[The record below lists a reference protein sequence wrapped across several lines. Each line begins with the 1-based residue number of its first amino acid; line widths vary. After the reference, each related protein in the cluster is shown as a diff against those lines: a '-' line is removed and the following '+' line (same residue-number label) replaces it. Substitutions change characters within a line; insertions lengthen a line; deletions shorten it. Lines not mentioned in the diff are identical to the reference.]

1 MAEPELIAVE
11 KPIDGVG
18 LIRINRPKVLNA
30 LNSSVMSE
38 IATALIAFSSD
49 LNVRV
54 VILTGNEKAFAAGSD
69 ISEMSGK
76 TEANILQDTGVRNWQ
91 TIANFP
97 KPLIAAVSGFVLGG
111 GLELAM
117 TCDIMIASE
126 SARFGQPEINLG
138 IIPGAGGTQRL
149 TRVVGKSLAMEMVL
163 NARMLNAGEAL
174 RLGLVSKVVPT
185 ETHLEN
191 ALDLAKQ
198 IAARAP
204 IAVQAAKK
212 SVNAAFELSLSKGLE
227 LERQQFAML
236 FNTTDQKEG
245 MNAFLERRRA
255 KWQGK

>member
-1 MAEPELIAVE
+1 MPELEHILIE
-11 KPIDGVG
+11 QPSDGVG
-18 LIRINRPKVLNA
+18 LIRLNRPKVLNA
-30 LNSSVMSE
+30 LNSSVMTE
-38 IATALIAFSSD
+38 IATALTAFASD
-49 LNVRV
+49 ATVRV
-54 VILTGNEKAFAAGSD
+54 VVLTGNEKAFAAGAD

-76 TEANILQDTGVRNWQ
+76 TEANILQDAGTKNWQ
-91 TIANFP
+91 IIANFS

-163 NARMLNAGEAL
+163 NARMLNASEAL

-185 ETHLEN
+185 ETYLEN
-191 ALDLAKQ
+191 ALELAKQ

-204 IAVQAAKK
+204 IAIEAAKK
-212 SVNAAFELSLSKGLE
+212 SVNAVFELSLSKGLE

>member
-1 MAEPELIAVE
+1 MADFELILIE
-11 KPIDGVG
+11 SPNDGVG

-30 LNSSVMSE
+30 LNSSVMGE
-38 IATALIAFSSD
+38 IATALTAFSSD
-49 LNVRV
+49 SKVRV
-54 VILTGNEKAFAAGSD
+54 VVLTGNEKAFAAGAD

-91 TIANFP
+91 IIANFP
-97 KPLIAAVSGFVLGG
+97 KPIIAAVSGFVLGG

-117 TCDIMIASE
+117 TCDIVVASE

-163 NARMLNAGEAL
+163 NARMLNASEAL
-174 RLGLVSKVVPT
+174 QLGLVSKVVPI
-185 ETHLEN
+185 ETYLEN

-204 IAVQAAKK
+204 IAVQSAKK
-212 SVNAAFELSLSKGLE
+212 SVVAAFELGLSKGLE

-236 FNTTDQKEG
+236 FNTSDQKEG

>member
-1 MAEPELIAVE
+1 MADFELILVE
-11 KPIDGVG
+11 KPSDGVG
-18 LIRINRPKVLNA
+18 LIRLNRPKVLNA

-38 IATALIAFSSD
+38 IATALTAFSSD
-49 LNVRV
+49 PSVRV
-54 VILTGNEKAFAAGSD
+54 VVLTGNEKAFAAGAD
-69 ISEMSGK
+69 ISEMSAK
-76 TEANILQDTGVRNWQ
+76 TESAVLQDAGVRNWQ
-91 TIANFP
+91 AITNFA

-163 NARMLNAGEAL
+163 NARMLNALEAL
-174 RLGLVSKVVPT
+174 KLGLVSRVVPV
-185 ETHLEN
+185 ETYLDHALE
-191 ALDLAKQ
+191 LAKQ

-204 IAVQAAKK
+204 IAVQSAKK
-212 SVNAAFELSLSKGLE
+212 SVNVAFELSLSKGLE
-227 LERQQFAML
+227 FERQHFAML
-236 FNTTDQKEG
+236 FDTADQKEG

>member
-1 MAEPELIAVE
+1 MADFELILIE
-11 KPIDGVG
+11 KPSDGVG
-18 LIRINRPKVLNA
+18 LIRLNRPKVLNA

-38 IATALIAFSSD
+38 IAMALTAFSND
-49 LNVRV
+49 ATVRAV
-54 VILTGNEKAFAAGSD
+54 VLTGNEKAFAAGAD

-76 TEANILQDTGVRNWQ
+76 TEANVLQDASSRNWQ

-117 TCDIMIASE
+117 TCDMMISSE

-149 TRVVGKSLAMEMVL
+149 TRIVGKSLAMEMIL
-163 NARMLNAGEAL
+163 NARMLNADEAL
-174 RLGLVSKVVPT
+174 RLGLVSRVVPN
-185 ETHLEN
+185 ETYLDHALE
-191 ALDLAKQ
+191 LAKQ
-198 IAARAP
+198 IASRAP
-204 IAVQAAKK
+204 IAVQMAKK
-212 SVNAAFELSLSKGLE
+212 SVNAAFELGLSKGLE
-227 LERQQFAML
+227 LERQNFAML
-236 FNTTDQKEG
+236 FGTQDQKEG